1 MQTRVCRYNIVGVVC
16 FIRDSYA
23 NLGQYNA
30 QVSSALDNEEI
41 VDSRFRPRFNVAPG
55 ESL

>member
-23 NLGQYNA
+23 NLGQYNP